1 MSRWIAAAS
10 IGLAYTGPCDAQSPM
25 LGEPVSEAELADIDY
40 VVLPDGR
47 GLPPGSG
54 TAVEG
59 KDVYARHCM
68 ACHGA
73 SGADGI
79 NDRLVGGHGT
89 IDSARP
95 EKTVG
100 SYWPYATTLFD
111 YIRRAMPYQKPG
123 SLSADEVYGVTAYV
137 LFLNDIVDENERL
150 NARTLPAVKMPN
162 RKNFVWGYPPKSP
175 VRR

>member
-1 MSRWIAAAS
+1 MFMSRWIMAVS
-10 IGLAYTGPCDAQSPM
+10 IGLAYARLCDAQSPM

-47 GLPPGSG
+47 GLPSGSG
-54 TAVEG
+54 TAAEG
-59 KDVYARHCM
+59 KDVYEQHCL

-89 IDSARP
+89 IDTARP

-111 YIRRAMPYQKPG
+111 YIRRAMPYQTPG
-123 SLSADEVYGVTAYV
+123 SLSADEVYGLTAYV

-150 NARTLPAVKMPN
+150 NADTLPAVKMPN
-162 RKNFVWGYPPKSP
+162 RENFVWGYEPK
-175 VRR
+175 